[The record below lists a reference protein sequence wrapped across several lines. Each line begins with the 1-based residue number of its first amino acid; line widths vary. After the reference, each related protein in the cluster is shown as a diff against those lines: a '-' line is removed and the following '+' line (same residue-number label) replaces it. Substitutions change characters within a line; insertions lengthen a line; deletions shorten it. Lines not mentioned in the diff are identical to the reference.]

1 MLGYEF
7 RHLDLSAKGVDPE
20 KEVHKIVPK
29 VREEIRAGN
38 PVMVW
43 HAFTNAE
50 WDVVCGFDE
59 NTKQF
64 LGYGSYRGSKDN
76 LAAEDETR
84 MAKCLHICD
93 AYGAIIVGEKTH
105 EFSAR
110 EAELAALEEAV
121 RHAYSPRDRFLEEAK
136 DLQKPWRFREGLA
149 CYDVWIDNFSVDPD
163 KTPGAGDRYCLG
175 WVSSTRV
182 AAAEFMRELAPKY
195 PEAKEHFL
203 SAAGY
208 FDAES
213 RALIEL
219 RDKVFEWWS
228 GYKEADPGKAK
239 RSAELLTESRRNYA
253 QAIEEIQKALEKIAP
268 DRAERIKQVARI
280 QRENGRVLVRNIEK
294 LNWNSGRS
302 CTFAGA
308 MAEAMKVTE
317 HPYIYNDIMGL
328 TGLAFRVRW
337 CNEDTKTK
345 WCPSLTIGEMP
356 DEQVAL
362 AKLTGW
368 QSPTEWLDVE
378 GRDNESL
385 RKKIVASIDAG
396 KPVAAYPEHWD
407 MALIYGYED
416 EGRILLIN
424 DYMNEEFPSL
434 LPVERLVGLFTYIGD
449 YGEPPSL
456 KDGLREA
463 LQIAVSNWKR
473 ERHHGGLQDREYWY
487 GDAAFGA
494 WIDDLQKY
502 DEYSDEIKKSMRG
515 IDPWNY
521 QSLMDARKA
530 AIGFLKDW
538 SIVLN
543 AGSRQAL
550 ENAAKIYEEE
560 IKILESLAQD
570 KRSDGENWLGEAR
583 AQEIDV
589 LMKAREF
596 ESRAIGEMEKAIHA
610 H

>member
-1 MLGYEF
+1 MSSRNLRVLGKILVTIFVVLGLCKSLIAVEEEGSPMEKTYKKVLLDAGVDQYQVCEPMFESVRIVLSHRGEKYTPAYVQGISGAAFRIAGPCPCAPTCSCAMSPQELLSMLGYEF

-219 RDKVFEWWS
+219 RDKV
-228 GYKEADPGKAK
+228 
-239 RSAELLTESRRNYA
+239 
-253 QAIEEIQKALEKIAP
+253 
-268 DRAERIKQVARI
+268 
-280 QRENGRVLVRNIEK
+280 
-294 LNWNSGRS
+294 
-302 CTFAGA
+302 
-308 MAEAMKVTE
+308 
-317 HPYIYNDIMGL
+317 
-328 TGLAFRVRW
+328 
-337 CNEDTKTK
+337 
-345 WCPSLTIGEMP
+345 
-356 DEQVAL
+356 
-362 AKLTGW
+362 
-368 QSPTEWLDVE
+368 
-378 GRDNESL
+378 
-385 RKKIVASIDAG
+385 
-396 KPVAAYPEHWD
+396 
-407 MALIYGYED
+407 
-416 EGRILLIN
+416 
-424 DYMNEEFPSL
+424 
-434 LPVERLVGLFTYIGD
+434 
-449 YGEPPSL
+449 
-456 KDGLREA
+456 
-463 LQIAVSNWKR
+463 
-473 ERHHGGLQDREYWY
+473 
-487 GDAAFGA
+487 
-494 WIDDLQKY
+494 
-502 DEYSDEIKKSMRG
+502 
-515 IDPWNY
+515 
-521 QSLMDARKA
+521 
-530 AIGFLKDW
+530 
-538 SIVLN
+538 
-543 AGSRQAL
+543 
-550 ENAAKIYEEE
+550 
-560 IKILESLAQD
+560 
-570 KRSDGENWLGEAR
+570 
-583 AQEIDV
+583 
-589 LMKAREF
+589 
-596 ESRAIGEMEKAIHA
+596 
-610 H
+610 